1 MQRYIEDYLLE
12 VIQIVED
19 LGLQHS
25 KISKMIE
32 ALEKL
37 RKEEGRLFILG
48 VGGSAANASHAVGD
62 FRKLCRIEAY
72 APTDNVSELTAWTN
86 DAGWRYSFDSYL
98 MGSKLTEKDVIL
110 VLSVSGGD
118 KENNTSPN
126 LILAILHAQLKKAKV
141 LGIVGRDNGFTAKTA
156 DVCIVIPKIVEERVT
171 AHAEE
176 FQGIILHL
184 IANCLSLE
192 RIPNAN
198 FH

>member
-1 MQRYIEDYLLE
+1 MQEYIADYLLE
-12 VIQIVED
+12 VIGIAEV
-19 LGLQHS
+19 LARS
-25 KISKMIE
+25 KISNMIE

-48 VGGSAANASHAVGD
+48 VGGSAANASHAVVD
-62 FRKLCRIEAY
+62 FRKLCKIESY

-98 MGSKLTEKDVIL
+98 MESKLTEKDAIL

-118 KENNTSPN
+118 KEKNTSPN

-156 DVCIVIPKIVEERVT
+156 DVCIVIPKMAEERVT

-176 FQGIILHL
+176 FQSVVLHL
-184 IANCLSLE
+184 IANYLSIE
-192 RIPNAN
+192 RMHNAN